1 MSEVV
6 TEFFVQGMKCGGCT
20 ANAEKALADVP
31 GFVSAE
37 FDFKAGTGRVV
48 GNVDPQTVCQLLTDA
63 GYPAVV
69 KSA

>member
-1 MSEVV
+1 MSDMV

-20 ANAEKALADVP
+20 ANASKALVDMQ
-31 GFVSAE
+31 GLVSAE

-48 GNVDPQTVCQLLTDA
+48 GNIDPQAVCQLLTEA